1 MSQALKQP
9 VFPTGV
15 VLGMGALLLFSIAV
29 AGTARLTHHNHVVMP
44 PTTPVATRDLSFK
57 DLADGGVDVT
67 DTHSGQLIATVAP
80 QTGGFLRGIMRGLI
94 RDHRLQGMAPH
105 SSFHLT
111 QWADGRL
118 SLEDPATHESFE
130 LEAFG
135 STNKEVFARFLPVP
149 GAK

>member
-1 MSQALKQP
+1 MSAVARQQ
-9 VFPTGV
+9 VFPKGV
-15 VLGMGALLLFSIAV
+15 IMGMGALMLFSIV
-29 AGTARLTHHNHVVMP
+29 IAGSARLTNHNHVVMP
-44 PTTPVATRDLSFK
+44 PTYPIATRDLSFK
-57 DLADGGVDVT
+57 DLVNGGVDVT
-67 DTHSGQLIATVAP
+67 DSNTGALIATVAP

-94 RDHRLQGMAPH
+94 RDHRLQAKAPN

-135 STNKEVFARFLPVP
+135 STNKEVFARFLGVP
-149 GAK
+149 SAK

>member
-1 MSQALKQP
+1 MSEAIKQP
-9 VFPTGV
+9 VFPKGV

-29 AGTARLTHHNHVVMP
+29 AGTARLSHHNHVIMP
-44 PTTPVATRDLSFK
+44 PTYPIATRDLAFK

-67 DTHSGQLIATVAP
+67 DAHTGALITKVEP

-94 RDHRLQGMAPH
+94 RDHRLQAKAPN

-135 STNKEVFARFLPVP
+135 STNKEVFARFLEAP